1 MLFHVPANIEAIR
14 LTKGN
19 IFTEFRTIPH
29 LCIEDRLRLI
39 NISQNLCYQTVAMLI
54 SAQYYIPKKF
64 RLISSFEGP
73 VGFKRKIKKILN
85 WLSDRWSPGCRAFDD
100 WTVKYVLIY
109 CLSYANF
116 YFQYCRKISQQNC
129 KLYVLGKYQCYIETQ
144 SHVAEIHFQ
153 FDI

>member
-1 MLFHVPANIEAIR
+1 MHWGQAETDTHLSKSMLLNCYSAHQ
-14 LTKGN
+14 LTVLYSKEILSN
-19 IFTEFRTIPH
+19 
-29 LCIEDRLRLI
+29 
-39 NISQNLCYQTVAMLI
+39 
-54 SAQYYIPKKF
+54 KF
-64 RLISSFEGP
+64 IWRP
-73 VGFKRKIKKILN
+73 TGFKRKIKKILN

-116 YFQYCRKISQQNC
+116 YFQYCRKISQRNC
-129 KLYVLGKYQCYIETQ
+129 KLCVLGKYQCYIETQ